1 MLKPYVIR
9 QGDYMSKLG
18 PTLGFNPETAWSD
31 PKNDAIRKK
40 RTSMNML
47 QPGDI
52 VFLPDDPRP
61 RLPVA
66 GGSTNAYTARIPKV
80 TVKLKLQV
88 GGVVL
93 PKEPYVIR
101 GVGPDPIEGATDD
114 NGVLSAQVKVHVREF
129 EVELTSRKRT
139 LRVRVGDMDPIN
151 ELTGVQKRL
160 THLGFYLPTKT
171 GAENYDALDPKQ
183 LVSAIRAFQASKNIK
198 VTGKMDEDTKKALVS
213 AAGS

>member
-18 PTLGFNPETAWSD
+18 PTRGFNPETAWAD

-47 QPGDI
+47 QPGD
-52 VFLPDDPRP
+52 VVYLPDEPRP

-66 GGSTNAYTARIPKV
+66 GGSTNEYTARVPKV

-88 GGVVL
+88 GGVAL
-93 PKEPYVIR
+93 PKEPYTIR

-114 NGVLSAQVKVHVREF
+114 SGFLTAQVKVHVREF
-129 EVELTSRKRT
+129 EVELTKRKRT

-160 THLGFYLPTKT
+160 THLGYYLPTKT
-171 GAENYDALDPKQ
+171 GTENYDALDPRQ
-183 LVSAIRAFQASKNIK
+183 IVSAIKAFQASKSIP
-198 VTGKMDEDTKKALVS
+198 VTGKMDEATSKALV
-213 AAGS
+213 AASGS

>member
-9 QGDYMSKLG
+9 QGDYLSKLG
-18 PTLGFNPETAWSD
+18 PARGFNPETAWAD
-31 PKNDAIRKK
+31 PKNDPIRKK

-47 QPGDI
+47 QPGD
-52 VFLPDDPRP
+52 VVWLPDEPRP

-88 GGVVL
+88 GGVAL
-93 PKEPYVIR
+93 AKEPYVIR
-101 GVGPDPIEGATDD
+101 GVGPEPIDGATDE
-114 NGVLSAQVKVHVREF
+114 NGFLSAKVKVHVREF
-129 EVELTSRKRT
+129 EVELTKRKRS

-171 GAENYDALDPKQ
+171 GTENFEALDARQ
-183 LVSAIRAFQASKNIK
+183 IVSAIRAFQSSKGIK
-198 VTGKMDEDTKKALVS
+198 VTGKMDDETSKALV
-213 AAGS
+213 AASGS